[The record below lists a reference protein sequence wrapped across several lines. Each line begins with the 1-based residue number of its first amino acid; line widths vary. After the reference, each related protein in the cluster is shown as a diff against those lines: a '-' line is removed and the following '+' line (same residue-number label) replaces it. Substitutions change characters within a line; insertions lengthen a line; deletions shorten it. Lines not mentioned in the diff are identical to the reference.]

1 MSFSKKK
8 SLFKKAYFYN
18 WDNGLNQV
26 FKFINDQNCD
36 KATALMIFWHGSPE
50 YYYGKDVN
58 SFKDYEKEVFF
69 LLKTIET
76 KIRNNNYSEDI
87 SYTIEK
93 AFIPKDSS
101 KFPDFLLKETKG
113 KIDYNEIL
121 YPNQNPFQ
129 DEILE
134 LCQNC
139 SSIDQMNEL
148 KVKGANFN
156 LKILNGYSYPIE
168 VAIGN
173 GQLEA
178 MKFLLRKVITSI
190 KSIIEIL
197 YSLRQFMEKI

>member
-1 MSFSKKK
+1 
-8 SLFKKAYFYN
+8 
-18 WDNGLNQV
+18 
-26 FKFINDQNCD
+26 
-36 KATALMIFWHGSPE
+36 MIFWHGSPE

-156 LKILNGYSYPIE
+156 LKS
-168 VAIGN
+168 
-173 GQLEA
+173 
-178 MKFLLRKVITSI
+178 
-190 KSIIEIL
+190 
-197 YSLRQFMEKI
+197 